1 MGLGT
6 PDFSSYYG
14 SFGSDPLGPGG
25 FGAAANLKI
34 PGGLGTA
41 AKGASGMAFPWLAAA
56 TLGSSVVGGL
66 FTGQREAA
74 NRQLSADLGKMQAEM
89 AMKAAFQRDL
99 QNDWMTVVAPEY
111 DYLRQQ
117 RATKYDLSFF
127 EPQRRALR
135 SEERRQEY
143 RDELS
148 PEARRLSASRR
159 AGELAQVAMDRRA
172 VTDAMFGAP
181 AYSSS
186 RYGVAPS
193 WTLA

>member
-6 PDFSSYYG
+6 PDFSSSYG
-14 SFGSDPLGPGG
+14 SFGSNPLSAGG

-34 PGGLGTA
+34 PGGIGKA

-74 NRQLSADLGKMQAEM
+74 NRQLAADLGKMQAET
-89 AMKAAFQRDL
+89 AFQGAMRQGQ
-99 QNDWMTVVAPEY
+99 QNQWMTTAAPEY
-111 DYLRQQ
+111 QYQLQKRAREYENLFFQPQERYL
-117 RATKYDLSFF
+117 L
-127 EPQRRALR
+127 
-135 SEERRQEY
+135 SEERRQQY

-148 PEARRLSASRR
+148 PEARQLGARKR
-159 AGELAQVAMDRRA
+159 AGELAQAALERRA

-181 AYSSS
+181 VFNAS
-186 RYGVAPS
+186 RYSNPS
-193 WTLA
+193 WMQA